1 MTLVGNLALRDVEEA
16 VKRLKGIAHRTPV
29 MTSRTL
35 NEMVGAK
42 VYFKCENFQRIGAF
56 KFRGA
61 YNCIA
66 KLLEKK
72 PELREYGVVAVS
84 SGNHAQGVALAAKL
98 LGMPAKIY
106 IPKDAPQ
113 SKIEATRGYGASLE
127 FFDRN
132 VDDRDAIVADLKQN
146 SKAALIHGYDNLD
159 IIAGQGTAA
168 YELLE
173 DVRDMDVIMA
183 PLGGGGLLAGTLIA
197 AKNLKPEIKGYGI
210 EPERANDWYQSLKQ
224 GSRVKIEAPK
234 TIADGL
240 SICSPGEI
248 TFPIVKQ
255 LIDDVFLVTETEIIE
270 AMKFVFFRMKLVI
283 EPSAAVPVAAL
294 MFHKLKVEPGQK
306 IGLILSGGNTDPA
319 FLKTIF

>member
-1 MTLVGNLALRDVEEA
+1 MIANIALHDIEEA
-16 VKRLKGIAHRTPV
+16 AKRLKNVAHRTPV
-29 MTSRTL
+29 MTSHTFD
-35 NEMVGAK
+35 EMLGAK

-66 KLLEKK
+66 KLLERR
-72 PELREYGVVAVS
+72 PELKEHGVVAVS
-84 SGNHAQGVALAAKL
+84 SGNHSQGVALAAKI
-98 LGMPAKIY
+98 LGIPAKIY

-113 SKIEATRGYGASLE
+113 SKIEATKGYGASLE

-132 VDDRDAIVADLKQN
+132 LDDRDAIIADLKQN
-146 SKAALIHGYDNLD
+146 NKAALIHGYDNLD

-173 DVRDMDVIMA
+173 DVQDLDVIMA

-197 AKNLKPEIKGYGI
+197 AKSLQPGIKGYGV
-210 EPERANDWYQSLKQ
+210 EPEMANDWYQSLKK

-240 SICSPGEI
+240 SICTPGEI
-248 TFPIVKQ
+248 TFPIVQ
-255 LIDDVFLVTETEIIE
+255 ELIDDIAVVSEAEIIE

-283 EPSAAVPVAAL
+283 EPSSAVPVAAL
-294 MFHKLKVEPGQK
+294 MFHKLKIEPGQK

-319 FLKTIF
+319 FLKMVF

>member
-1 MTLVGNLALRDVEEA
+1 MTLVDNISLRDIEA
-16 VKRLKGIAHRTPV
+16 AARRLKGVAHRTPV
-29 MTSRTL
+29 MSSHTL
-35 NEMVGAK
+35 DDIVGAK

-61 YNCIA
+61 YNSIV
-66 KLLEKK
+66 KLLEQR
-72 PELREYGVVAVS
+72 PELKEHGVVAVS
-84 SGNHAQGVALAAKL
+84 SGNHSQGVALAAKL
-98 LGMPAKIY
+98 LGIPAKIY
-106 IPKDAPQ
+106 IPSDAPR
-113 SKIEATRGYGASLE
+113 SKIDATRGYGASLE

-132 VDDRDAIVADLKQN
+132 LDDRDAIVADLKQN

-159 IIAGQGTAA
+159 VIAGQGTAA

-173 DVRDMDVIMA
+173 EIPDLDAIMA

-197 AKNLKPEIKGYGI
+197 AKGLKPGIKGYGA
-210 EPERANDWYQSLKQ
+210 EPEMASDWYQSLKQ

-240 SICSPGEI
+240 ATCSPGEL
-248 TFPIVKQ
+248 TFPIVQ
-255 LIDDVFLVTETEIIE
+255 RLMDDIFLVSEAEIIE
-270 AMKFVFFRMKLVI
+270 AMNFVFFRMKLVI

-306 IGLILSGGNTDPA
+306 IGLIISGGNTDPE